1 MIPYLTFLSLTDAL
15 AHKTDAY
22 QDGPCR
28 PPAACVDSRWWQR
41 SEPELQLNEI
51 LPGSTDKPSLGKV
64 SSPNLLP
71 AAPGIVEEQDPQRT
85 SHASKPVPKSSVP
98 KTGAPLAKSHSLSR
112 ISIGVCWHFHPI
124 SLCFK
129 C

>member
-22 QDGPCR
+22 QAGQCR
-28 PPAACVDSRWWQR
+28 PPAACVDRRWQQK

-51 LPGSTDKPSLGKV
+51 LPGSTDKPSLSKV
-64 SSPNLLP
+64 SSPNLP
-71 AAPGIVEEQDPQRT
+71 AAPGIVEEQDPQKT
-85 SHASKPVPKSSVP
+85 SHTSKPVPKSSVP
-98 KTGAPLAKSHSLSR
+98 NTGAPLAKSHSLSS

-124 SLCFK
+124 S
-129 C
+129 

>member
-22 QDGPCR
+22 QAGQCR
-28 PPAACVDSRWWQR
+28 PPAACADRKWRQR

-51 LPGSTDKPSLGKV
+51 LPGSTEKPSLSKV

-71 AAPGIVEEQDPQRT
+71 AAPGIVEKQDLQRT
-85 SHASKPVPKSSVP
+85 SHTSKPVPKSSVP
-98 KTGAPLAKSHSLSR
+98 NMGAPLAKSHSLSS

-124 SLCFK
+124 S
-129 C
+129 